1 MVLQLSLYQTLKFH
15 EVKPTKNTVS
25 CRGKDPSIPIEDWLS
40 QYKSLNLNITSV
52 FGFLEEFSPLYGGR
66 VYSGAEISKEDVSYL
81 YSHGISIK
89 LTLSANKASK
99 EEYEESKELLDKYH
113 KEGNTVAIVNDDLAK
128 WIKRD
133 YPKYLVE
140 ASVIKNTKFSQID
153 KVLSLYDVV
162 VLPMFMNDDIE
173 QLNEI
178 KQKDKVILFGNAGC
192 AYNCPSK
199 ICYSKIS
206 KQNKGLGT
214 SAIMCSMQIIPRP
227 FVGLH
232 FFDLDLLKK
241 TGFKSFKFVTV
252 HRGYGH

>member
-1 MVLQLSLYQTLKFH
+1 MQ
-15 EVKPTKNTVS
+15 VKTTKNTVS
-25 CRGKDPSIPIEDWLS
+25 CRGKDSSSSMGKWLS
-40 QYKSLNLNITSV
+40 QYDSLNLNITSV

-66 VYSGAEISKEDVSYL
+66 VYSGAEITSEDVSYL

-89 LTLSANKASK
+89 ILLSANKATK

-113 KEGNTVAIVNDDLAK
+113 KEGNTVAIVNDDLAR

-140 ASVIKNTKFSQID
+140 ASVIKNTKFSQVD
-153 KVLSLYDVV
+153 KVLSLYDTV

-173 QLNEI
+173 QLKEV

-199 ICYSKIS
+199 ICYSAVS
-206 KQNKGLGT
+206 KHNKGLGR
-214 SAIMCSMQIIPRP
+214 SAIMCSMQTIPRP
-227 FVGLH
+227 RVGLH

-241 TGFKSFKFVTV
+241 TGFNSFKFVTV
-252 HRGYGH
+252 IRGYGH